1 MNLALQEGFFLVR
14 SNRKPYRTAILHAES
29 ILPVQNAFH
38 PMGQTKWAEF
48 ETWRLPWRPTWR
60 QLYWKLL
67 DSLWYNRQRPKKL
80 RLGLTCH
87 WQTGCTNHRADD
99 EAVTS
104 PAGSPNRTKK
114 PLTPASVRRSF
125 ANIKKIRH
133 VAMSTLKSSPMSSI
147 TV

>member
-1 MNLALQEGFFLVR
+1 
-14 SNRKPYRTAILHAES
+14 
-29 ILPVQNAFH
+29 
-38 PMGQTKWAEF
+38 MGQTKWAEF

-114 PLTPASVRRSF
+114 KPLTPASVRRSF
-125 ANIKKIRH
+125 ANTKKKS
-133 VAMSTLKSSPMSSI
+133 AMLPCLLWNLLPCRQSQYKVIQHTASNQNHTPYDSNLWKVCTAGSSVFPLP
-147 TV
+147 T